1 MNLLREQC
9 NDRLTFPTS
18 FHLWR
23 RHTGCGAGHVGS
35 VGVRWQP
42 LLHAEVLLQD
52 RYGVR
57 NGSKAIPL
65 FVHTIRPLR
74 KTLSFVGC
82 EVENRSSSR
91 DQANSCFLLI
101 LQRSSSPEP
110 QGGRWFGN
118 NAIDWPVHM
127 QLLICRGN
135 GAGTAT
141 FRRSDDRISNRRPSG
156 T

>member
-82 EVENRSSSR
+82 EVENCSSSR
-91 DQANSCFLLI
+91 DQANSCFLLNI
-101 LQRSSSPEP
+101 AAVIVTR
-110 QGGRWFGN
+110 
-118 NAIDWPVHM
+118 
-127 QLLICRGN
+127 
-135 GAGTAT
+135 AT
-141 FRRSDDRISNRRPSG
+141 RRPVVRKQRNRLASAHAVANLSRKWSRNRNIQ
-156 T
+156 TI